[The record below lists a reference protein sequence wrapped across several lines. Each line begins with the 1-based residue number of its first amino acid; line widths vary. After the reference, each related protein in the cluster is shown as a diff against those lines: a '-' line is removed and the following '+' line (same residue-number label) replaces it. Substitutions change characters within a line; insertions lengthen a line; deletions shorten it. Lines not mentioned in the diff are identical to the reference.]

1 MLPITQKLKD
11 LMHMVKPFIIT
22 SKELKTVLI
31 STTES
36 LGQDFILLKLS
47 STTFSV
53 KLNSDKR
60 LSQLGIKPPPLL
72 KLKVFERA
80 LINV

>member
-11 LMHMVKPFIIT
+11 LMHMVKPFIII

-31 STTES
+31 STTVS
-36 LGQDFILLKLS
+36 LGLDYILLKLS
-47 STTFSV
+47 SNTFSV
-53 KLNSDKR
+53 KLNSYKR
-60 LSQLGIKPPPLL
+60 LSQLGIKPPPLF

-80 LINV
+80 LINL